1 MEDVRKKWKKVQWD
15 NEITYKTF
23 LTYSV
28 LFVLVTISI
37 YLLFWLRGYSFIW
50 SHDGFNQHL
59 SLIHI

>member
-37 YLLFWLRGYSFIW
+37 YLLFG
-50 SHDGFNQHL
+50 
-59 SLIHI
+59 

>member
-37 YLLFWLRGYSFIW
+37 YLLFWLEVI
-50 SHDGFNQHL
+50 HL
-59 SLIHI
+59 FGLMMVLTNTIRF